1 VTTDMM
7 LASAQSRVMKGY
19 IYIAGSFD
27 NVNRSACGQ
36 GDDWIDNDPHFWTSP
51 PTWGICRPD
60 LREKVDED
68 DVIFFVLP
76 AQARHPQM
84 VFGYLTVA
92 DIITHSQAY
101 AREDLESK
109 RMGNKSPN
117 GNILVDEFGRYNRY
131 DANAHRD
138 NFDRIQ
144 RRYVVA
150 DPSRSLFLTER
161 QIRRLAPDFLAV
173 LSRIMGRTA
182 DRPIDLI
189 SRYGAELN
197 PHQIEQ
203 LKIWLATA

>member
-1 VTTDMM
+1 MR
-7 LASAQSRVMKGY
+7 ASAKQSIMKGY

-60 LREKVDED
+60 LRERVVED

-101 AREDLESK
+101 ARGDLESK
-109 RMGNKSPN
+109 RMGNKSPI
-117 GNILVDEFGRYNRY
+117 GNILVDELGRYNRY

-150 DPSRSLFLTER
+150 DPSRSLFLTDR

-182 DRPIDLI
+182 ERPIDLI
-189 SRYGAELN
+189 SRFGAGIS

-203 LKIWLATA
+203 LKSWLATG